1 MPARRQGPRL
11 WLKPAEK
18 PSKTRTGKAA
28 VWVIKD
34 DGGVRIVTGCAQAD
48 RAGAEVQLAEYIA
61 AKHQP
66 GRDQDQ
72 DPRHILV
79 TDVLAIYAADKA
91 AKHARADKTMQRLL
105 QLGEWWE
112 GKALAEIN
120 GRSCRAYTKWR
131 CGQAWKSAR
140 PDVTG
145 VPPRMVSEQGVRRE
159 LEDLRAAVNYHR
171 HEGYCR
177 QVIEVPLPDKGASK
191 DRYLERVEA
200 AQMIWTACRYREMQR
215 RHRGAA
221 AGEVLPTGKMSHR
234 HLARFTLVGIYTGTR
249 AAAICGAAFQP
260 TPGHGWIDL
269 KRGVF
274 HRRAIGAAETK
285 KRQPPVRL
293 PDRLVAHIRRWASI
307 PRPDGTMPE
316 FVVEWRNQPVKEVN
330 KGFATA
336 ARNAGLG
343 PDVTP
348 HVLRHTCATWLM
360 QRGANAWDAAH
371 YLGMTEA
378 MLQRVYGHHAQD
390 YQAGIAGGRAKAR
403 AAPGLHDIF
412 SLHYHKDHDVE
423 GAHARQVERLAR
435 LGLPLRSLRSREN
448 VARIGRAA

>member
-48 RAGAEVQLAEYIA
+48 RAGAEVRLSEYIA

-79 TDVLAIYAADKA
+79 TDVLAIYAEDKA
-91 AKHARADKTMQRLL
+91 KKHARADKTMQRLL

-112 GKALAEIN
+112 GKALAEVN
-120 GRSCRAYTKWR
+120 GRTCRAYTKWR
-131 CGQAWKSAR
+131 CAQPWKSAK

-145 VPPRMVSEQGVRRE
+145 VKPRMVSEQGVRRE

-177 QVIEVPLPDKGASK
+177 QVIEVPLPDKGLS
-191 DRYLERVEA
+191 RERHLERTEA
-200 AQMIWTACRYREMQR
+200 ASLLWSMWRHREMQR
-215 RHRGAA
+215 RHRGANV
-221 AGEVLPTGKMSHR
+221 GQVLPTAKQAHR
-234 HLARFTLVGIYTGTR
+234 HLARFLLVGIYTGTR
-249 AAAICGAAFQP
+249 AAAICGAAFKP
-260 TPGHGWIDL
+260 TPGSGWIDL
-269 KRGVF
+269 NRGVF
-274 HRRAIGAAETK
+274 HRKAIGAVETK

-293 PDRLVAHIRRWASI
+293 PDRLIAHIRRWATL
-307 PRPDGTMPE
+307 PRADGSMPE
-316 FVVEWRNQPVKEVN
+316 YVVEWRGQPVREVN

-336 ARNAGLG
+336 VRNTGLG
-343 PDVTP
+343 TDVTP

-403 AAPGLHDIF
+403 VAPGLHDIF

-423 GAHARQVERLAR
+423 VAHARQVERLAR
-435 LGLPLRSLRSREN
+435 LGLPLRSQRSRKN
-448 VARIGRAA
+448 VARIVRAA